1 MSAENSPNDP
11 SVTPP
16 APGTPA
22 NAAPAVPP
30 APGAAPGA
38 LAGAQAAQPVAL
50 PPENVTRGLLFS
62 LIALPLGVILFVII
76 WNLGYVASIVGF
88 AIAFAA
94 FFLYKKGSGG
104 RISVRGALLVG
115 AVTLVTL
122 AIAFII
128 AETMDLASVGF
139 TWAPVSTNPVSES
152 SSAAP
157 KTTPITLPSGRII
170 GPPELPDRT
179 TARTVYTSRV
189 TSPLS

>member
-1 MSAENSPNDP
+1 MSAENSPSDP

-16 APGTPA
+16 VAQ
-22 NAAPAVPP
+22 P
-30 APGAAPGA
+30 AP
-38 LAGAQAAQPVAL
+38 PVVL
-50 PPENVTRGLLFS
+50 PPENVTRGLLFA

-104 RISVRGALLVG
+104 RISIRGALLVG
-115 AVTLVTL
+115 GVTLVTL

-139 TWAPVSTNPVSES
+139 TWAQAASIPGFGSRS
-152 SSAAP
+152 SRRRRHDRA
-157 KTTPITLPSGRII
+157 LR
-170 GPPELPDRT
+170 PDRVRRCGDRRGPRGQGSRRDAGRPAGQP
-179 TARTVYTSRV
+179 ARTVTLTQRGARRGCA
-189 TSPLS
+189 